1 MARRGEEASAE
12 QPRPESVWPRKIL
25 HRKAEIEIKNLQ
37 FARWRRYSHHVWPAT
52 WNLVEDDKETDDR
65 PPNIQCH
72 LDHVGPDHGRH
83 AALEGIEEGERHN
96 QQDRR
101 DFRHVEHNRD

>member
-52 WNLVEDDKETDDR
+52 WNLVEVAGEGQRRRSDDGQRAGFGGHDGEADG
-65 PPNIQCH
+65 PPGGGAPAQEVILQ
-72 LDHVGPDHGRH
+72 
-83 AALEGIEEGERHN
+83 ALS
-96 QQDRR
+96 
-101 DFRHVEHNRD
+101 